1 MQCPACS
8 TENPA
13 GATFCQHCGASLTAA
28 PPPPPGGGYTQV
40 PQPGG
45 GFNQVP
51 QAATAPAGAGYV
63 PAQSGLSDNAAAAI
77 SYLTFIPAIIFLLV
91 EPYSKKPF
99 IRFHAL
105 QCLGLTVASVVLHF
119 AIAML
124 VFILHG
130 FTFMLSSLVS
140 LVFFVLWL
148 ICIVSAAQGKWF
160 KVPVI
165 GDFAQQQAGK

>member
-28 PPPPPGGGYTQV
+28 PPPPAGGYTQV
-40 PQPGG
+40 PQP
-45 GFNQVP
+45 
-51 QAATAPAGAGYV
+51 AAGPAGAAYV

-77 SYLTFIPAIIFLLV
+77 AYLTFIPAIIFLLL

-99 IRFHAL
+99 VRFHAM
-105 QCLGLTVASVVLHF
+105 QCLALTVASVVLHF

-124 VFILHG
+124 VVILHG
-130 FTFMLSSLVS
+130 FTFMLSTLVS
-140 LVFFVLWL
+140 LMFFILWL

-165 GDFAQQQAGK
+165 GDFAQKQAGA